1 MASDT
6 RMKFP
11 LRLTLDLWRG
21 RLFSSGADGDV
32 GFPIFHLP
40 ASSLPAIHEK
50 GFEHV
55 AVAGSHSAADSVRTA
70 TKSKAPV
77 LWIGGSEPL
86 EHAEVG
92 RVAFALNARRRNVFL
107 HTDGQRLRQRIH
119 EFRPD
124 PRLFLTV
131 EVAGRQAFHDQSV
144 GRSGSFQRAIESIR
158 AAKLSG
164 FHVCAHVTVTN
175 HTEPCETGEL
185 FEFLDRYDVDGY
197 IISSGGKAQTAS
209 TKAYQEKVEELRELV
224 RCGRWENFS
233 RLLEASYAGR
243 TVEDDISTVAPSLT
257 PHVDTEAVEE
267 TA

>member
-1 MASDT
+1 
-6 RMKFP
+6 MKFP

-21 RLFSSGADGDV
+21 RLFSAGGDGDV
-32 GFPIFHLP
+32 GLPIFHLP
-40 ASSLPAIHEK
+40 ASSLPAIHEN
-50 GFEHV
+50 GFDQV
-55 AVAGSHSAADSVRTA
+55 AVAGAHSAADSVRTA
-70 TKSKAPV
+70 TKTKAPV

-131 EVAGRQAFHDQSV
+131 ELAGRQTIHDQSV
-144 GRSGSFQRAIESIR
+144 GRSGSFQRAIEGIR

-164 FHVCAHVTVTN
+164 FHVCAHVSVTDK
-175 HTEPCETGEL
+175 TEPCETGEL

-197 IISSGGKAQTAS
+197 IVSSGGKMQAAS
-209 TKAYQEKVEELRELV
+209 SGAYQEKLEELRELV

-233 RLLEASYAGR
+233 RLLEASYADNKVKEQASAIPSAIPQK
-243 TVEDDISTVAPSLT
+243 VE
-257 PHVDTEAVEE
+257 TEAVEE